1 MPKSAQQEHLEW
13 NDHHPNPVH
22 PLYFSLVYE
31 PMAKGSEAGLREWHI
46 PLERIRAVS
55 VDGYVYNKMES
66 PGGDPP
72 AIMAK
77 LPFLAHLWR
86 VIPSARR
93 GILAFEKF
101 LKEEGMERHLDSW
114 HREWGPEAL
123 RRLQPL
129 RRVGLEA
136 LTDQQLAAEFE
147 ALHQFMIFSWNVHLR
162 CHLLSSY
169 FVIRHIRTAHRLLGL
184 SESEALE
191 LIQRTDPVLVE
202 ANRMLVRIAR
212 RAEADP
218 AVRDALALPA
228 DQALERLRGTWF
240 EEALAHF
247 MDAQG
252 DRPVDGFELTP
263 TWREMPELVV
273 GAVKS
278 QLGSS
283 YDPDAEDAHFQAWRR
298 ERVAELRARLPEQDQ
313 AEFDRA
319 RTLGERGYP
328 LNDVHNY
335 AVYDLPVAL
344 MRYRALEAGRRLME
358 AGLVAHAEDVF
369 FLEWEELTRALLHR
383 GPVRDVIGQRKAEHA
398 RNQTRRPPPVLGN
411 PPPPPPL
418 HVFPPHVAEF
428 FAILMAMTAPA
439 EGAERPRREG
449 EVVGVPG
456 SPGVAEGPVRVVLA
470 SDQFHTVQPGDILV
484 CPLTTPM
491 WTPLFPFVAGLISDT
506 GGALSHPAI
515 IAREYGVPSV
525 VGTQNGTQVLKDGQW
540 VRIDGNAGTVVVLPA
555 PAEVAVMA

>member
-1 MPKSAQQEHLEW
+1 MPKIAEQEHLEW

-31 PMAKGSEAGLREWHI
+31 PMGKGSEAGLREWHI

-55 VDGYVYNKMES
+55 VDGYVYHKMES

-72 AIMAK
+72 AIMAR

-86 VIPSARR
+86 VIPSVRR

-101 LKEEGMERHLDSW
+101 LKEDGLEKHLDSW

-123 RRLQPL
+123 RRLEGF
-129 RRVGLEA
+129 RRVGLDA
-136 LTDQQLAAEFE
+136 LTDGELAAEFE
-147 ALHQFMIFSWNVHLR
+147 ALHQFMLYSWDVHLR

-169 FVIRHIRTAHRLLGL
+169 FVIRHTRTANRLLGL

-202 ANRMLVRIAR
+202 ANRLLVRIAR

-218 AVRDALALPA
+218 PIREALELPA
-228 DQALERLRGTWF
+228 DQALEKLRSTWL
-240 EEALAHF
+240 EEELASF

-263 TWREMPELVV
+263 TWREMPELILA
-273 GAVKS
+273 AVKS
-278 QLGSS
+278 QLESS
-283 YDPDAEDAHFQAWRR
+283 YDPDAEDARFQGWRK
-298 ERVAELRARLPEQDQ
+298 ERIAELRERLSDEGR

-319 RTLGERGYP
+319 RTLGERAYP

-335 AVYDLPVAL
+335 AIYDLPVAL
-344 MRYRALEAGRRLME
+344 MRYRALEAGRRLVD
-358 AGLVAHAEDVF
+358 AGLVGEIEDAF
-369 FLEWEELTRALLHR
+369 FLEWEELTGALLNR
-383 GPVRDVIGQRKAEHA
+383 TPVRELIERRKADHA
-398 RNQTRRPPPVLGN
+398 RNGSRRPPPVLGN

-428 FAILMAMTAPA
+428 FGILMAMTAPTG
-439 EGAERPRREG
+439 ETTVTRGEG
-449 EVVGVPG
+449 EVGGGPG

-470 SDQFHTVQPGDILV
+470 SDQFHKVQPGDILV

-491 WTPLFPFVAGLISDT
+491 WTPLFPFLAGLISET

-525 VGTQNGTQVLKDGQW
+525 VGAQKATQLLQDGQR
-540 VRIDGNAGTVVVLPA
+540 VRIDGSAGTVEILSQ
-555 PAEVAVMA
+555 PAEVAGVG